1 MKTNFVQVIDRL
13 SKVEESNIYQT
24 KKLDEIHKILLG
36 NGQPGIITEW
46 NQWKGGVRFF
56 GWVIGIIVSILGLTA
71 VLLITLIIMP

>member
-1 MKTNFVQVIDRL
+1 MKQVNLIKVIDRL

-56 GWVIGIIVSILGLTA
+56 GWVLGILVSIIGLA
-71 VLLITLIIMP
+71 VGVLAVVK

>member
-1 MKTNFVQVIDRL
+1 MKTNLMQVMERL
-13 SKVEESNIYQT
+13 SKLEESNIYQT

-56 GWVIGIIVSILGLTA
+56 GWVLGIIVSLIGLA
-71 VLLITLIIMP
+71 VGVLAIIK

>member
-1 MKTNFVQVIDRL
+1 MKQVNLIKVIDRL

-56 GWVIGIIVSILGLTA
+56 GWVLGIIVSIIGLA
-71 VLLITLIIMP
+71 VGVLAVVK